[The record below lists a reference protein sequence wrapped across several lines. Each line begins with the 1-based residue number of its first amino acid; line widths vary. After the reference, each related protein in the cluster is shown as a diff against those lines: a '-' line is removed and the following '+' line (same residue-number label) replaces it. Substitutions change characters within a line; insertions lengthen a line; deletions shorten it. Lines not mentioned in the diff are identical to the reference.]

1 MLRSLSP
8 EHHQFASWTCTIIC
22 LITYTLF
29 DLSRSQV
36 VVFIALE
43 YLVKSDSCL
52 AISLRGQCILLYWR
66 QWPVS
71 MGIPYASHFLVS
83 FWLCFKFCYRYLFIE
98 HCQCTQFFTLRRKS
112 IQCLTLSQVK
122 LACCAL
128 VSLSFPPL
136 SSGLTIKGFH
146 TGVLSTNLFFVSFAS
161 STFKHL
167 RGSGLA
173 EKLGLKSAPV
183 GTPEPHS

>member
-1 MLRSLSP
+1 MLHSLSP
-8 EHHQFASWTCTIIC
+8 EHHQFGSWTCTIIC

-43 YLVKSDSCL
+43 CLVKSNSCL
-52 AISLRGQCILLYWR
+52 TISFQWKCISLCWR

-71 MGIPYASHFLVS
+71 MGIPYTSCFLVS
-83 FWLCFKFCYRYLFIE
+83 FWLCFKFCYCYLFIE
-98 HCQCTQFFTLRRKS
+98 HCQCTQFCTLQRKS

-122 LACCAL
+122 LACFAL
-128 VSLSFPPL
+128 VSLNFTPL
-136 SSGLTIKGFH
+136 SSGLTIKGFCM
-146 TGVLSTNLFFVSFAS
+146 GVLSTNLFFVSFAS